1 MPGDRSFG
9 AVTPSD
15 WLLLLIAARP
25 TRRGLDPIR
34 LQKGMFLLA
43 REAGIAPRER
53 YWFVPYNYGPM
64 SPALYR
70 DLEQMEEEG
79 LVERTLVLDQS
90 WRRLTVTDAGMER
103 ARNLRRRARR
113 RSPQAV
119 AELSRIKSAIVTMT
133 FAELIADVYRRYP
146 YFARRSVFPPS
157 FASRKDEQ

>member
-1 MPGDRSFG
+1 M
-9 AVTPSD
+9 TPSE

-25 TRRGLDPIR
+25 GAGGLDPIR

-43 REAGIAPRER
+43 REGGIPPRER

-70 DLEQMEEEG
+70 DLDRLEAEG
-79 LVERTLVLDQS
+79 LVERTLVLDDS
-90 WRRLTVTDAGMER
+90 WRRLTVTTDGARR
-103 ARNLRRRARR
+103 ARALRRRARR
-113 RSPQAV
+113 QAPTAV
-119 AELSRIKSAIVTMT
+119 SELSRIKRMIVRMT

-157 FASRKDEQ
+157 FTRGGSGG

>member
-1 MPGDRSFG
+1 M
-9 AVTPSD
+9 TPSD

-25 TRRGLDPIR
+25 NRQGLDPIR

-43 REAGIAPRER
+43 REGGVAARER

-70 DLEQMEEEG
+70 DLERMEEEG
-79 LVERTLVLDQS
+79 LVERSLVLDES
-90 WRRLTVTDAGMER
+90 WRRLTVTEAGMQR
-103 ARNLRRRARR
+103 ARNLRRRARG
-113 RSPQAV
+113 RSPDAV
-119 AELSRIKSAIVTMT
+119 AELSRIKRAIVRMT

-157 FASRKDEQ
+157 FARRGDDTP

>member
-1 MPGDRSFG
+1 
-9 AVTPSD
+9 VTPSD

-25 TRRGLDPIR
+25 SRQGLDPIR

-43 REAGIAPRER
+43 REAGIAARER

-70 DLEQMEEEG
+70 DLERMEQEG
-79 LVERTLVLDQS
+79 LVERTLVLDES
-90 WRRLTVTDAGMER
+90 WRRLTVTEAGMQR
-103 ARNLRRRARR
+103 ARTLRRRARR
-113 RSPQAV
+113 GSPEAV
-119 AELSRIKSAIVTMT
+119 QELSRIKRAIVRMT

-157 FASRKDEQ
+157 FSARGGDGT

>member
-1 MPGDRSFG
+1 M
-9 AVTPSD
+9 TPSD

-25 TRRGLDPIR
+25 NRQGLDPIR

-43 REAGIAPRER
+43 REGGIAARER

-70 DLEQMEEEG
+70 DLERMEEEG
-79 LVERTLVLDQS
+79 LVERALVLDES
-90 WRRLTVTDAGMER
+90 WRRLTVTEAGMER

-113 RSPQAV
+113 RSPEGV
-119 AELSRIKSAIVTMT
+119 TELSRIKRAIVRMT

-157 FASRKDEQ
+157 FTGRGKDAP

>member
-1 MPGDRSFG
+1 MH
-9 AVTPSD
+9 PSD

-25 TRRGLDPIR
+25 SRRGLDPIR

-43 REAGIAPRER
+43 REGGIAPRER

-70 DLEQMEEEG
+70 DLERMESEG
-79 LVERTLVLDQS
+79 LVERTLVLDES
-90 WRRLTVTDAGMER
+90 WRQLTATEAGMKR
-103 ARNLRRRARR
+103 ARALRRRARAGA
-113 RSPQAV
+113 PEAV
-119 AELSRIKSAIVTMT
+119 TELARIKRRIVTMT

-157 FASRKDEQ
+157 FTRGGDEP

>member
-1 MPGDRSFG
+1 M
-9 AVTPSD
+9 TPSD

-25 TRRGLDPIR
+25 GRGGLDPIR

-70 DLEQMEEEG
+70 DLERLEEEG
-79 LVERTLVLDQS
+79 LVERTLVLDEG
-90 WRRLTVTDAGMER
+90 WRRLSATEAGMQR
-103 ARNLRRRARR
+103 ARTLRRRAHR
-113 RSPQAV
+113 RSPEAV
-119 AELSRIKSAIVTMT
+119 AELTRIKRAIVRMT

-157 FASRKDEQ
+157 FAAREEES